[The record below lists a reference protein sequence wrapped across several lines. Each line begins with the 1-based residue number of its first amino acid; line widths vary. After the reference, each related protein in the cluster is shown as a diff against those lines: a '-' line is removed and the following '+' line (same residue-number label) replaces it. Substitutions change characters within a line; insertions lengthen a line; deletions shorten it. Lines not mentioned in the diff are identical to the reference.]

1 MMVFRYEYE
10 NATVLADGNT
20 KARKRFLGQDG
31 SFEDQFENQF
41 SNKPAWENR
50 AGWDLASFL

>member
-1 MMVFRYEYE
+1 MNMRMPRFWPMG
-10 NATVLADGNT
+10 NA